1 MMAADGVKVR
11 RPRIAIAG
19 ASGFVGHALRE
30 RLQDRCDIIALTRS
44 ESGIS
49 DNRKD
54 DDGVL
59 WKRCDLFDPDD
70 ITRSLQDVDLLI
82 YLVHSM
88 SPQSRLTQARFD
100 DLDLLLADNVR
111 IATERAGVA
120 HIAYLGGLGVA
131 DGSVQRSRHLDSRYE
146 VGQVLADGPTRLT
159 ELRAGLVIGAGGS
172 SFRMLIRLIRRLPF
186 MALPRW
192 TKTPTQPISV
202 NDIIRAFELV
212 VDDPDDWV
220 GAYDLGI
227 DEEMNYGEMIHR
239 TARLIP
245 RRIRS
250 IPVPISSPR
259 VSTLWIMLFSGEPY
273 SLVSPLI
280 ASLKVPTVAAP
291 NRLLDEL
298 KEGMTGFDVAIRQAL
313 DHAGSDQDPRRSTS
327 RQDRSLISQR
337 RLVRSVQRM
346 TAPDDWAMSRVCTS
360 YWKWFHSWSWMLF
373 RTRLETDESGATR
386 YVSIQLLGFITLLSL
401 RRDDDR
407 CTEESEM
414 LSIVDGLLVRGG
426 PGSKGEFEFRR
437 VKRSGA
443 VLTILQKFPPSL
455 PWYIYLASQ
464 ALAHKFV
471 MAAFRG
477 WLKRKRSGPRKEAG

>member
-1 MMAADGVKVR
+1 M
-11 RPRIAIAG
+11 
-19 ASGFVGHALRE
+19 
-30 RLQDRCDIIALTRS
+30 
-44 ESGIS
+44 S
-49 DNRKD
+49 DNRLD
-54 DDGVL
+54 ETGVL

-111 IATERAGVA
+111 IATERAGVP
-120 HIAYLGGLGVA
+120 HIAYLGGLGID

-146 VGQVLADGPTRLT
+146 VGQVLADGTARLT
-159 ELRAGLVIGAGGS
+159 ELRAGLIIGAGGS
-172 SFRMLIRLIRRLPF
+172 SFRMLVRLIRRLPM

-192 TKTPTQPISV
+192 TKNPTQPISV
-202 NDIIRAFELV
+202 NDIIRAFEMV
-212 VDDPDDWV
+212 IEDPDEWV

-227 DEEMNYGEMIHR
+227 DEEMNYGQMIHR

-291 NRLLDEL
+291 NRLLSQL
-298 KEGMTGFDVAIRQAL
+298 REGMTGFDAAIQQAL
-313 DHAGSDQDPRRSTS
+313 DRAGNDQDPRRTMR

-346 TAPDDWAMSRVCTS
+346 KAPDDWSMSRVCTS
-360 YWKWFHSWSWMLF
+360 YWKWFHSWSWILF
-373 RTRLETDESGATR
+373 RTRLEVDESGATR
-386 YVSIQLLGFITLLSL
+386 NVSIQLLGFVTLLSL
-401 RRDDDR
+401 RRNDDK
-407 CTEESEM
+407 CSEESEK
-414 LSIVDGLLVRGG
+414 LSIVGGLLVRRGA
-426 PGSKGEFEFRR
+426 GSRGEFEFRR
-437 VKRSGA
+437 VKRSRA
-443 VLTILQKFPPSL
+443 VLTILQNFPPSL
-455 PWYIYLASQ
+455 PWYVYLVSQ
-464 ALAHKFV
+464 AVVHKFV
-471 MAAFRG
+471 MVAFGG
-477 WLKRKRSGPRKEAG
+477 WLKRKRRASRRDAG